1 MALVQNKLQAMKLT
15 SLWTNIHRAPAA
27 LTLACIIGF
36 LPLINGLFMR
46 GYRFPLQPEF
56 LHQIREFEF
65 LYLVAE
71 IGIMFWALRKG
82 MSLKT
87 EFSRLGRSTRYALL
101 VFLVLFPISSFF
113 FAPVP
118 FYSIIRASYWVFHI
132 GCAFAISFLL
142 TAITDDLV
150 KQTVEIFVAGFLAIS
165 LLLGLH
171 FYNAPWPH
179 HIFVEKYNWTSIA
192 PGFLSVRQFGMISG
206 LVLAAWLGSIL
217 SGHRSKSGA
226 LLSLVISAS
235 LFGILFW
242 SGTRS
247 AMLAVGVTMPVVIL
261 FGRRMPAIRSIAM
274 LILAA
279 FIGAALSTIWIPPGN
294 SFGILVASKFS
305 INGSTDLSSGR
316 IDLWIEGWRMF
327 TESPILGWGEG
338 SFFALLA
345 MAGKGYH
352 LQPHNFILQFLVSW
366 GAIAGGIAMFMMAR
380 AMLRLHLGLHRA
392 YGMLVAVAALDS
404 ILIMAMLDGALF
416 TLRTILPAILFWIMA
431 EKIYAQHAASQN

>member
-1 MALVQNKLQAMKLT
+1 
-15 SLWTNIHRAPAA
+15 
-27 LTLACIIGF
+27 
-36 LPLINGLFMR
+36 
-46 GYRFPLQPEF
+46 
-56 LHQIREFEF
+56 
-65 LYLVAE
+65 
-71 IGIMFWALRKG
+71 
-82 MSLKT
+82 
-87 EFSRLGRSTRYALL
+87 
-101 VFLVLFPISSFF
+101 
-113 FAPVP
+113 
-118 FYSIIRASYWVFHI
+118 
-132 GCAFAISFLL
+132 
-142 TAITDDLV
+142 
-150 KQTVEIFVAGFLAIS
+150 
-165 LLLGLH
+165 
-171 FYNAPWPH
+171 
-179 HIFVEKYNWTSIA
+179 
-192 PGFLSVRQFGMISG
+192 
-206 LVLAAWLGSIL
+206 
-217 SGHRSKSGA
+217 
-226 LLSLVISAS
+226 
-235 LFGILFW
+235 
-242 SGTRS
+242 
-247 AMLAVGVTMPVVIL
+247 MLAVGVTMPVVIL

-279 FIGAALSTIWIPPGN
+279 VIGAALSTIWIPPGN